1 MVLIRSQAV
10 SCIWSRH
17 LARYSQEPAEVIN
30 ILGEAGTLYNY
41 PDLGVEKP
49 CGDCVLV
56 GMNAGLE
63 YPDGRD
69 ANTKEGLWLHHVRN
83 HYSS

>member
-1 MVLIRSQAV
+1 M
-10 SCIWSRH
+10 
-17 LARYSQEPAEVIN
+17 
-30 ILGEAGTLYNY
+30 LGESGTLYNY
-41 PDLGVEKP
+41 PDLNMEKP

-69 ANTKEGLWLHHVRN
+69 ANTKEGLWLHHVRESLSTLLFIN
-83 HYSS
+83 